1 MALLDVKS
9 VSKRFGALRAVDG
22 VTFSVEAGEIF
33 GIAGPNGSGKSTLFN
48 ILTKIPFGP
57 DTGEVIFDGKPMSA
71 YRADAIVRLGLVRT
85 FQRETCFES
94 LSVFENAMLSAISS
108 RPERVTTEAVSEAL
122 GLLGFSEQEFA
133 RPAQLL
139 SVFDRKRLMMA
150 SAVACRP
157 KMILLDEPASG
168 LTKPEIDKSA
178 EYVRSIVE
186 RGTAI
191 LLIEHVLPFL
201 MSLSTKMMV
210 LNNGRIIGLGD
221 PHTVMRDEAIV
232 EAYLGSRKLP
242 Q

>member
-1 MALLDVKS
+1 MALLDVRS
-9 VSKRFGALRAVDG
+9 VSKTFGALRAVDG
-22 VTFSVEAGEIF
+22 VSFSVEPGEVF

-57 DTGEVIFDGKPMSA
+57 ESGEVIFDGKPIGA
-71 YRADAIVRLGLVRT
+71 CRADAIVRLGLVRT

-94 LSVFENAMLSAISS
+94 LSVFENAMLPTISGRS
-108 RPERVTTEAVSEAL
+108 ERATTAAVADAL
-122 GLLGFSEQEFA
+122 TLLGFSEPEFA
-133 RPAQLL
+133 KPAQLL
-139 SVFDRKRLMMA
+139 TVFERKRLMMA
-150 SAVACRP
+150 SAIACGPR
-157 KMILLDEPASG
+157 MILLDEPASG

-178 EYVRSIVE
+178 DYVRSIAG

-201 MSLSTKMMV
+201 MLLSKQMLV
-210 LNNGRIIGLGD
+210 LNNGRVIGIGD
-221 PHTVMRDEAIV
+221 PHAVMRDEAVV